1 MLRYRKA
8 HIGIRDY
15 PFYGGEWDG
24 KKVIIYPLPVRQK
37 ISDAMSKHADKE
49 GEGRSV
55 EHSG

>member
-15 PFYGGEWDG
+15 PFYGGEGDG
-24 KKVIIYPLPVRQK
+24 KKVIICPLPMRQK
-37 ISDAMSKHADKE
+37 ISDAMGQHADKE
-49 GEGRSV
+49 GEDRSV